1 MYYQKVPSGSQR
13 NRMTHTSGVLQRTST
28 FRTTKKR
35 YTDSYNNNSTVEYL
49 TYSEIAW
56 EISNVTPKVGV
67 GAINWRYPKSVDSF
81 LLKGLWF
88 LCGCTMGEFRL
99 ISFHLRPGM
108 GFGLDHVAIC
118 ACRLIRYLVPFLH
131 RPRVFLPFRL
141 AQSRQLQH
149 H

>member
-1 MYYQKVPSGSQR
+1 
-13 NRMTHTSGVLQRTST
+13 MTHTSRVLQRTST

-88 LCGCTMGEFRL
+88 LCGCTMGEIRL
-99 ISFHLRPGM
+99 LSPQTWDGIRTGSCGHLCLSPDRIFSSFFASSSCISSLSLSAESSAAAPLTG
-108 GFGLDHVAIC
+108 G
-118 ACRLIRYLVPFLH
+118 
-131 RPRVFLPFRL
+131 
-141 AQSRQLQH
+141 
-149 H
+149 